1 MALWRATPTV
11 TGDIRFYGHPLG
23 PVTLT
28 PVVERFTVK
37 LSFEHPS
44 YRMWDER
51 SNRQPHH
58 RDHCIEIMHYSAYTF
73 I

>member
-28 PVVERFTVK
+28 PVVERLTVET
-37 LSFEHPS
+37 FEPTA
-44 YRMWDER
+44 
-51 SNRQPHH
+51 PLPLPLH
-58 RDHCIEIMHYSAYTF
+58 RNHTLYCKHVHLNTNK
-73 I
+73 